1 MDKKIVGVNAG
12 KVWRAL
18 NEVTEISIVE
28 LAEKLNLSVESTA
41 LAAGW
46 LAREDQISIERKNGT
61 IELQRKN
68 AYTFNFG

>member
-12 KVWRAL
+12 KVWQAL

-46 LAREDQISIERKNGT
+46 LEREDQISIERKNGT

>member
-12 KVWRAL
+12 KVWQAL
-18 NEVTEISIVE
+18 NEVTEI
-28 LAEKLNLSVESTA
+28 LSVESTA

>member
-12 KVWRAL
+12 KVWQAL

-46 LAREDQISIERKNGT
+46 LAREDQHRAKEWNYRVAAKER
-61 IELQRKN
+61 L
-68 AYTFNFG
+68 YV

>member
-12 KVWRAL
+12 KVWQAL

-46 LAREDQISIERKNGT
+46 LAKRRPDQHRTKEWNYRVAAKER
-61 IELQRKN
+61 L
-68 AYTFNFG
+68 YV

>member
-12 KVWRAL
+12 KVWQAL

-28 LAEKLNLSVESTA
+28 LAEKLNLSVEST
-41 LAAGW
+41 AGW

>member
-12 KVWRAL
+12 KVWQAL
-18 NEVTEISIVE
+18 NEISIVE